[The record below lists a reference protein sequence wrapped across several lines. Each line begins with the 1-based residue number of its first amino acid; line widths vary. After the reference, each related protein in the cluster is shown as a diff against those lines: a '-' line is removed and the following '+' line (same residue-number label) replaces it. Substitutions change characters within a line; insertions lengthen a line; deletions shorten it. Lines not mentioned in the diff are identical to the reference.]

1 MRKLGGCKRFQLWRS
16 GGLLLIFLV
25 AACGPLKS
33 SPVRTDSAE
42 GRILD
47 GVPFYAQEGR
57 YDCGPAALASLLKR
71 RGESVSLEEIR
82 AATYTPGLQG
92 SLLPDLE
99 NYARSLDCGTRSG
112 RGDLTL
118 LRKAIDADTPVLIP
132 LEMGRWKLTRPHY
145 VVVYGY
151 VGRDFIVHAGKRGNM
166 TIAALDLERRWQ
178 KLNCLYLYL
187 E

>member
-1 MRKLGGCKRFQLWRS
+1 MRGLSGCKGFLRWRL
-16 GGLLLIFLV
+16 GGLLLICLTS
-25 AACGPLKS
+25 ACSPLKV
-33 SPVRTDSAE
+33 SPIRTDSAA
-42 GRILD
+42 GRIIE
-47 GVPFYAQEGR
+47 GVSFYAQEGR
-57 YDCGPAALASLLKR
+57 YDCGPAALASLLGQ

-99 NYARSLDCGTRSG
+99 NYARSLDYGTRSG
-112 RGDLTL
+112 RGDLAL
-118 LRKAIDADTPVLIP
+118 LRKAVDADTPVLIP

-151 VGRDFIVHAGKRGNM
+151 EGSDFVVHAGKQGNM
-166 TIAALDLERRWQ
+166 TIAAVDLERRWQ
-178 KLNCLYLYL
+178 RLNRLYLYL